1 MDKRIEAT
9 FVALLNNKT
18 PPPPPGRENE
28 EPVAS
33 ETPKQPKSKLEL
45 RPLVLCDQVEEHIF
59 GTRSDPEKV
68 YGRKKNRANRVIAP
82 APEKSLNEETN
93 DEATT
98 TETRNSIGSL
108 ERLQIS
114 SDAAQAETYEE
125 DHFTDEHEH
134 TDGDD
139 NMVHLAD
146 RPEQSQQPH
155 YNQVPGQETLKDYS
169 PMYITSGTRIRPSQT
184 DSLVNGSVGGEK
196 GWAEHVEE
204 TPEMLAKRLEGQK
217 RVDEREMI
225 RNVARRGCIFGFM
238 VDDAD
243 MSASKVK
250 YEEREPRKSKGKDKK
265 QGKHEGDGV
274 KKNVEDEDN
283 GDRKNRRM
291 CEAVMQGDVVEP
303 SYAKGAW
310 SIRWRE

>member
-1 MDKRIEAT
+1 
-9 FVALLNNKT
+9 LLNNKT
-18 PPPPPGRENE
+18 PPPPPGKENE
-28 EPVAS
+28 EQIAS
-33 ETPKQPKSKLEL
+33 EAPKQQKTKLEL

-68 YGRKKNRANRVIAP
+68 FGRKKNRANRVIAP
-82 APEKSLNEETN
+82 AADKSSAGGMSGEAIAETS
-93 DEATT
+93 
-98 TETRNSIGSL
+98 RNSLDSL
-108 ERLQIS
+108 ERLHV
-114 SDAAQAETYEE
+114 SDAAHAETSEE

-139 NMVHLAD
+139 NNMVHLPD
-146 RPEQSQQPH
+146 RLEQSQAQP
-155 YNQVPGQETLKDYS
+155 QPTTQASSEETLKDYS
-169 PMYITSGTRIRPSQT
+169 PMYVTSGTRIRPSQT

-243 MSASKVK
+243 MSTNKGK
-250 YEEREPRKSKGKDKK
+250 HEEREPRKSKGKDKK
-265 QGKHEGDGV
+265 QGKHDGDDV
-274 KKNVEDEDN
+274 KKNVEE
-283 GDRKNRRM
+283 GDTSGGKSKRM